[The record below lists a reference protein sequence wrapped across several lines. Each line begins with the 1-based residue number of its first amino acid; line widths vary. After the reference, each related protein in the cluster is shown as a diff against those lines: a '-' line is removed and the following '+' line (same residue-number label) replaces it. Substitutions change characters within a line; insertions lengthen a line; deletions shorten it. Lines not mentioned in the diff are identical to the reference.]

1 MNCCMCMSIAKSNH
15 PPNIIKQLPGM
26 INQRISGLS
35 FNEAEFNK
43 AIPPYKDALKKS
55 GYNCEF
61 KYNKAAATRRQRK
74 RNYVWFNPPYSMN
87 VKTNV
92 GKTFLNLLNLH
103 FPPHHRMRKLLN
115 KNTVKVSYCSMGNM
129 TNVIQRHNATI
140 LNSGNKKA
148 TQPCNCRNKQACPLD
163 GKCRSE
169 SILYKATVESGNTYK
184 HYYGLAEGEFKY
196 RYNNHTKSFN
206 NTQYANETVLSTHIW
221 NLKAS
226 EKPYVIKW
234 SIAAHASPY
243 KCGTTRCNL
252 CITEKYI
259 IATADPALPHC

>member
-1 MNCCMCMSIAKSNH
+1 
-15 PPNIIKQLPGM
+15 
-26 INQRISGLS
+26 
-35 FNEAEFNK
+35 
-43 AIPPYKDALKKS
+43 
-55 GYNCEF
+55 
-61 KYNKAAATRRQRK
+61 
-74 RNYVWFNPPYSMN
+74 MN

-103 FPPHHRMRKLLN
+103 FPPHHRMRKLFN

-169 SILYKATVESGNTYK
+169 SIIYKATVESGNTYK

-196 RYNNHTKSFN
+196 RYNNHTKSFKN
-206 NTQYANETVLSTHIW
+206 AQYANETVLFTHIW

-243 KCGTTRCNL
+243 KCGTRRCNL

-259 IATADPALPHC
+259 IATADPATLLNKRTELLSKCRHSNKFIMQNFPT